1 MTTHRP
7 KDSDA
12 VLGALR
18 RARRES
24 GVPVVFAGEVT
35 GATAE
40 LNRFIGVR
48 TDSMQG
54 LAVARGRGLG
64 GHVMASGRPATVRDY
79 EECSSITRDYAVAV
93 DREGLRAI
101 ISVPVMVSGVA
112 RTILYGS
119 ARVATQLG
127 DQVAKTFTTVAAD
140 LASEFR
146 VRDEV
151 DRRLRMADL
160 AAAEHSVGLE
170 ASDRERLRVLHG
182 ELRAIAAELG
192 DPALRERLLAAGS
205 ALAGVGR
212 AVEPGD
218 APGQARAVLSPRE
231 IDVLAQVALGCSNAE
246 VGARLSLSPETI
258 KAYLR
263 NIGTKLGTRSRMES
277 VARARL
283 LGVLP

>member
-1 MTTHRP
+1 MTTLRP
-7 KDSDA
+7 SDSDA

-18 RARRES
+18 RARQDS
-24 GVPVVFAGEVT
+24 GLPIVFAGE
-35 GATAE
+35 GNGETAQ
-40 LNRFIGVR
+40 LSRFIGAR
-48 TDSMQG
+48 TSSMQG
-54 LAVARGRGLG
+54 LQVAKGRGLG

-79 EECSSITRDYAVAV
+79 EDCSGITRHYAEAV
-93 DREGLRAI
+93 GQEGLRAI

-119 ARVATQLG
+119 TRVATQLG
-127 DQVAKTFTTVAAD
+127 DHVTRTFNSVAAE

-151 DRRLRMADL
+151 DRRLRMADV

-170 ASDRERLRVLHG
+170 ASDREQLRVLHG

-192 DPALRERLLAAGS
+192 DPALRDRLLAAGS
-205 ALAGVGR
+205 ALAGGGR
-212 AVEPGD
+212 APAAGD
-218 APGQARAVLSPRE
+218 VPVPANSVLSPRE
-231 IDVLAQVALGCSNAE
+231 IDVLAQVALGLSNAE

-283 LGVLP
+283 LGLLP

>member
-1 MTTHRP
+1 MSTLRP
-7 KDSDA
+7 SDSDA

-18 RARRES
+18 KARNET
-24 GVPVVFAGEVT
+24 GVPIVFAGEAD
-35 GATAE
+35 GETAR
-40 LNRFIGVR
+40 LTRFIGVR
-48 TDSMQG
+48 TNSMQG
-54 LAVARGRGLG
+54 LAVAKGRGLG

-79 EECSSITRDYAVAV
+79 EECSNITRDYAHAV
-93 DREGLRAI
+93 EREGLRAI

-127 DQVAKTFTTVAAD
+127 DQVARTFTSVAAE
-140 LASEFR
+140 LGAEFQI
-146 VRDEV
+146 RDEV

-160 AAAEHSVGLE
+160 AVAEQNLGLE
-170 ASDRERLRVLHG
+170 TADREQLRVLHG

-192 DPALRERLLAAGS
+192 DPALRDRLLAAGS

-212 AVEPGD
+212 TPDAGD
-218 APGQARAVLSPRE
+218 VPVPARSVLSPRE

-258 KAYLR
+258 KAYMR

>member
-1 MTTHRP
+1 MPTLRP

-12 VLGALR
+12 VLSALR
-18 RARRES
+18 RARNDT
-24 GVPVVFAGEVT
+24 GLPIVFAGEAD
-35 GATAE
+35 GETAR
-40 LNRFIGVR
+40 LTSFIGAR

-54 LAVARGRGLG
+54 LAVAKGRGLG

-79 EECSSITRDYAVAV
+79 EDCSNITRDYAHAV
-93 DREGLRAI
+93 EREGLRAI

-127 DQVAKTFTTVAAD
+127 EQVSRSFVSVAAD
-140 LASEFR
+140 LAAEFE

-160 AAAEHSVGLE
+160 AAAEQSVGLE
-170 ASDRERLRVLHG
+170 STDREQLRALHG

-192 DPALRERLLAAGS
+192 DTELRERLLAAGS

-212 AVEPGD
+212 VQTPGED
-218 APGQARAVLSPRE
+218 PAPAPSILSPRE
-231 IDVLAQVALGCSNAE
+231 IDVLSQVALGCSNAE

-283 LGVLP
+283 LGVLL

>member
-1 MTTHRP
+1 MSTLRP
-7 KDSDA
+7 NDSDA
-12 VLGALR
+12 VLAALR
-18 RARRES
+18 DLRT
-24 GVPVVFAGEVT
+24 GTGLPVVFAGEVE
-35 GATAE
+35 GETAK

-54 LAVARGRGLG
+54 LAVAKGRGLG

-79 EECSSITRDYAVAV
+79 RECEAITRHYETAVEP
-93 DREGLRAI
+93 EGLRSI

-119 ARVATQLG
+119 VRVASQLG
-127 DQVAKTFTTVAAD
+127 DQVTKAFVSVAGE
-140 LASEFR
+140 LATEFH

-151 DRRLRMADL
+151 DRRLRMSEL
-160 AAAEHSVGLE
+160 AVAEQRHGLE
-170 ASDRERLRVLHG
+170 SSDRERLRVLHG
-182 ELRAIAAELG
+182 ELRAIAAELA

-205 ALAGVGR
+205 ALAGVGW
-212 AVEPGD
+212 
-218 APGQARAVLSPRE
+218 APGADAAPVTTSPVLSPRE
-231 IDVLAQVALGCSNAE
+231 IDVLSQVALGCSNAE
-246 VGARLSLSPETI
+246 VAARLSLSPETI

-283 LGVLP
+283 LGALP

>member
-1 MTTHRP
+1 MPTLRP

-18 RARRES
+18 RARQDS
-24 GVPVVFAGEVT
+24 GIPVVFAGEVT
-35 GATAE
+35 GEAAQ

-48 TDSMQG
+48 TDAMQG

-64 GHVMASGRPATVRDY
+64 GHVMASGRPASVRDY
-79 EECSSITRDYAVAV
+79 EECSRITRDYADAV

-127 DQVAKTFTTVAAD
+127 DQVTKTFTSIAAD
-140 LASEFR
+140 LASEFK
-146 VRDEV
+146 VHDEV
-151 DRRLRMADL
+151 DRRLRMADV
-160 AAAEHSVGLE
+160 AAAEQGFGLE
-170 ASDRERLRVLHG
+170 STDRERLRVLHG

-192 DPALRERLLAAGS
+192 DPELRNRLLAAGS

-212 AVEPGD
+212 APETGQPP
-218 APGQARAVLSPRE
+218 APAQTVLSPRE

-283 LGVLP
+283 LGVLL

>member
-1 MTTHRP
+1 MTTLRP
-7 KDSDA
+7 SDSDA
-12 VLGALR
+12 VLAALR
-18 RARRES
+18 KARS
-24 GVPVVFAGEVT
+24 GTGVPIVFAGEAD
-35 GATAE
+35 GETAR
-40 LNRFIGVR
+40 LTRFIGAR

-54 LAVARGRGLG
+54 LAVAKGRGLG
-64 GHVMASGRPATVRDY
+64 GHVMASGRPAAVRDY
-79 EECSSITRDYAVAV
+79 HESSGITRDYQAAVEY
-93 DREGLRAI
+93 EGLRAI

-127 DQVAKTFTTVAAD
+127 DHVARSFVSV
-140 LASEFR
+140 ASELAAEFQ

-151 DRRLRMADL
+151 DRRLRMSDL
-160 AAAEHSVGLE
+160 AVAEQGAGME
-170 ASDRERLRVLHG
+170 TTDREQLRVLHG

-192 DPALRERLLAAGS
+192 DSALRERLLAAGS

-212 AVEPGD
+212 TAEVEG
-218 APGQARAVLSPRE
+218 APATPQAILSPRE

-246 VGARLSLSPETI
+246 AGARLSLSPETI

>member
-1 MTTHRP
+1 MTTYRP
-7 KDSDA
+7 SDSDA
-12 VLGALR
+12 VLAALR
-18 RARRES
+18 RVRKES
-24 GVPVVFAGEVT
+24 GLPVTFSGDADGE
-35 GATAE
+35 TAR
-40 LNRFIGVR
+40 LNRFIGAR
-48 TDSMQG
+48 TSSMQG
-54 LAVARGRGLG
+54 LAVAKGRGLG
-64 GHVMASGRPATVRDY
+64 GHVMASGRPAAVRDY
-79 EECSSITRDYAVAV
+79 TESDAITRDYEAAVGH
-93 DREGLRAI
+93 EGLRAI

-127 DQVAKTFTTVAAD
+127 DHVARTFVSVAEE
-140 LASEFR
+140 LANEFQI
-146 VRDEV
+146 RDEV
-151 DRRLRMADL
+151 DRRIRMSDL
-160 AAAEHSVGLE
+160 AVAEQSLGLE
-170 ASDRERLRVLHG
+170 TTDREQLRVLHG

-192 DPALRERLLAAGS
+192 DSALRERLLAAGS

-212 AVEPGD
+212 ADDPGAD
-218 APGQARAVLSPRE
+218 PTSPRPALSPRE

>member
-1 MTTHRP
+1 MPTLRP

-12 VLGALR
+12 VLSALR
-18 RARRES
+18 RARNDT
-24 GVPVVFAGEVT
+24 GLPIVFAGEAD
-35 GATAE
+35 GETAR
-40 LNRFIGVR
+40 LTSFIGAR

-54 LAVARGRGLG
+54 LAVAKGRGLG

-79 EECSSITRDYAVAV
+79 EDCSNITRDYAHAV
-93 DREGLRAI
+93 EREGLRAI

-127 DQVAKTFTTVAAD
+127 EQVSRSFVSVAAD
-140 LASEFR
+140 LAAEFE

-160 AAAEHSVGLE
+160 AAAEHTVGLE
-170 ASDRERLRVLHG
+170 STDREQLRALHG

-192 DPALRERLLAAGS
+192 DTELRERLLAAGS

-212 AVEPGD
+212 VQ
-218 APGQARAVLSPRE
+218 APGEDPAPAPSILSPRE
-231 IDVLAQVALGCSNAE
+231 IDVLSQVALGCSNAE

-283 LGVLP
+283 LGVLL

>member
-1 MTTHRP
+1 MSTLRP
-7 KDSDA
+7 SDSDA

-18 RARRES
+18 KVRQES
-24 GVPVVFAGEVT
+24 GLPMVFAG
-35 GATAE
+35 GANGETAK
-40 LNRFIGVR
+40 LTQFIGAR
-48 TDSMQG
+48 TSSMQG
-54 LAVARGRGLG
+54 LAVAKGRGLG
-64 GHVMASGRPATVRDY
+64 GHVMASGRPASVRDY
-79 EECSSITRDYAVAV
+79 RDCDGITRDYALAV
-93 DREGLRAI
+93 RPEGLRAI

-119 ARVATQLG
+119 VREATQLG
-127 DQVAKTFTTVAAD
+127 DQVARIFTSVASE
-140 LASEFR
+140 LSSEFR

-160 AAAEHSVGLE
+160 ASAEQGAGLE
-170 ASDRERLRVLHG
+170 STDREQLRMLHG

-192 DPALRERLLAAGS
+192 DPALRDRLLQAGS

-212 AVEPGD
+212 TAD
-218 APGQARAVLSPRE
+218 ARDIPVAEKPVLSPRE

-246 VGARLSLSPETI
+246 VGSRLSLSPETI

-263 NIGTKLGTRSRMES
+263 NIGTKLDTRSRMES

-283 LGVLP
+283 LGILP

>member
-1 MTTHRP
+1 MTTLRP
-7 KDSDA
+7 RDSDA
-12 VLGALR
+12 VLAALR
-18 RARRES
+18 QVRANT
-24 GVPVVFAGEVT
+24 GVPVVFAGEADGET
-35 GATAE
+35 AT
-40 LNRFIGVR
+40 LNRFIGAR

-64 GHVMASGRPATVRDY
+64 GHVMASGRPAAVRDY
-79 EECSSITRDYAVAV
+79 QDTSGITRDYRAAV

-127 DQVAKTFTTVAAD
+127 DQVAKSFVTVASE
-140 LASEFR
+140 LAGEFQ

-151 DRRLRMADL
+151 DRRLRMSDL
-160 AAAEHSVGLE
+160 AVAEQGAGME
-170 ASDRERLRVLHG
+170 TTDREQLRVLHG

-192 DPALRERLLAAGS
+192 DTALRERLLAAGS

-212 AVEPGD
+212 TPETDG
-218 APGQARAVLSPRE
+218 APATPQTVLSPRE

-263 NIGTKLGTRSRMES
+263 NIGIKLGTRSRMES
-277 VARARL
+277 VAHARL